1 MYGAAFCLV
10 TAALGYDV
18 GWQPLPDGGMEYII
32 QIEPHLLEM
41 LKSGEQLVSDIP
53 PNLRGVRSYRITV
66 GTAKL
71 PREGELPEPEP
82 PPSREVRIPA
92 PTEFVP
98 PLPPPVVQT
107 EPTPNEGSPAAGSAS
122 AGSAREVPATLTP
135 PSDTRPLTELGEKA
149 AAFVSQPPAGPEP
162 SGERGKQGEAGAVPE
177 EGESEEVASREP
189 WSPSILT
196 MTGLLFGSLGA
207 TCYVGWIAWDYRRQY
222 RALLARVIESGGLP
236 VEPDETTSVDGGSA
250 ADAV

>member
-1 MYGAAFCLV
+1 MYGAAFCLL

-41 LKSGEQLVSDIP
+41 LKNGEQLVSDIP

-66 GTAKL
+66 GTAEL
-71 PREGELPEPEP
+71 PREGELPEPEL
-82 PPSREVRIPA
+82 PPSREVRMPS
-92 PTEFVP
+92 PTRFVP
-98 PLPPPVVQT
+98 PVPLPVETQ
-107 EPTPNEGSPAAGSAS
+107 PATTGGDWPDFRAS
-122 AGSAREVPATLTP
+122 KIPATLAP
-135 PSDTRPLTELGEKA
+135 PTDPRPLTGLGEKA
-149 AAFVSQPPAGPEP
+149 AAFVNQQPAGPEP
-162 SGERGKQGEAGAVPE
+162 LGEQGPQEEEGTAPK
-177 EGESEEVASREP
+177 EGESEEVKPREP

-222 RALLARVIESGGLP
+222 HALLARVIEAGGLP
-236 VEPDETTSVDGGSA
+236 VDADETTVGGGSVD
-250 ADAV
+250 DAG